1 MNIGVNKMSKL
12 DTILNNQKF
21 NKKLQLA
28 TASVFLE
35 IAKSDNE
42 FTNEER
48 QTLINSI
55 KSLFDLDDEETHE
68 LLDIAED
75 ALLQSVS
82 IYEFTDVINKYF
94 NNEEKYE
101 LVKQIWRLVF
111 ADKVLNRYEDH
122 LVRLITN
129 NLKLSHRDM
138 IAAKMEVKE
147 ALGLN

>member
-1 MNIGVNKMSKL
+1 MSKL

-35 IAKSDNE
+35 IAKSDNK

-55 KSLFDLDDEETHE
+55 KSLFDLNDEETHE

-75 ALLQSVS
+75 AILQSVS

-94 NNEEKYE
+94 NNEEKYD

-147 ALGLN
+147 ALGLS

>member
-1 MNIGVNKMSKL
+1 MSKL

>member
-1 MNIGVNKMSKL
+1 MSKL
-12 DTILNNQKF
+12 DVILNNQKF

-28 TASVFLE
+28 TASLFLE

-55 KSLFDLDDEETHE
+55 KSLFDLNDEETHE

-75 ALLQSVS
+75 AILHSVS
-82 IYEFTDVINKYF
+82 IYEFTEIINKYF
-94 NNEEKYE
+94 DNEEKYE
-101 LVKQIWRLVF
+101 LVKQIWHLIF

-122 LVRLITN
+122 LVRLVTN